1 MAPDPKGHVGSTA
14 TGVNRTVTGHDLAAV
29 GRLAREI
36 ATTGMMRFGKP
47 MLYAVLITALVQPA
61 ALLEPEMSQEDVT

>member
-1 MAPDPKGHVGSTA
+1 M
-14 TGVNRTVTGHDLAAV
+14 TGHDLAAV
-29 GRLAREI
+29 GRLTREI

-47 MLYAVLITALVQPA
+47 ILYAVLITALVQPA